1 MLTSHYPVVEIHFVD
16 QQGAVVLNE
25 LAVAL
30 LEEAPHFAQ
39 VEQSRL
45 EAMGVLND
53 LQISSNSNSN

>member
-45 EAMGVLND
+45 EAM
-53 LQISSNSNSN
+53 